1 MRGSVASS
9 KFLIQLSAASWSIIY
24 LGADNEWKEKAIAE
38 VQNLLATYSG
48 TTSSLPMHQ
57 RLSVIPMSAW
67 EDETPVM
74 ENVIRETLR
83 LVKNG
88 QAIRRNLADNLQ
100 MVNKTIDKGA
110 FVVYS
115 MADVHL
121 NERYYSEPLKFDP
134 DRFSAAR
141 AEDKRGHATFLGWGA
156 GRHPCAGQVLHS

>member
-1 MRGSVASS
+1 
-9 KFLIQLSAASWSIIY
+9 
-24 LGADNEWKEKAIAE
+24 
-38 VQNLLATYSG
+38 
-48 TTSSLPMHQ
+48 MHQ

-88 QAIRRNLADNLQ
+88 QAIRRNLSDNLQ
-100 MVNKTIDKGA
+100 MANKTIDKGA